1 MKRVPH
7 PPFAHPGCA
16 VLTGRTRDDGGF
28 VQTDSVGRIQNL
40 DKPVLLSAEAVRIV
54 AEQWGM
60 VTREEVAGLRE
71 DLADANHR
79 IAQLEQE
86 LNDAT
91 LDFQAID
98 RLESKG
104 YQARKK
110 VGRPRKA
117 A

>member
-1 MKRVPH
+1 MRRIERL
-7 PPFAHPGCA
+7 PFGVNSCA
-16 VLTGRTRDDGGF
+16 VLQNRATDPEGFIATDGIHPLTGRR
-28 VQTDSVGRIQNL
+28 VYVSYEAIRIMGHQF
-40 DKPVLLSAEAVRIV
+40 
-54 AEQWGM
+54 GM
-60 VTREEVAGLRE
+60 ATREEVAGIRE

-110 VGRPRKA
+110 AGRPLSRKN
-117 A
+117 